1 MPLSSILLLQGTRK
15 TLILI
20 QIDLSADNHMRW
32 WLAKGSLHLNTHLFF
47 TVKVLLMWD
56 IVNKANRGQFN
67 RVFNARILNASKQ
80 LSWSQW
86 MEFMLTRNTN
96 SLFEKVT
103 LWSTLKYFQEGL
115 LKVAWRKCVISFPRC
130 KTPKDFTVLGCIE
143 FIGWQLV
150 TH

>member
-1 MPLSSILLLQGTRK
+1 
-15 TLILI
+15 
-20 QIDLSADNHMRW
+20 
-32 WLAKGSLHLNTHLFF
+32 
-47 TVKVLLMWD
+47 
-56 IVNKANRGQFN
+56 
-67 RVFNARILNASKQ
+67 
-80 LSWSQW
+80 

-143 FIGWQLV
+143 FIVWQLV
-150 TH
+150 THQAYVESASTLPISPPIQYERLSVLINCQLGLLLSTSWLAVVTCLVKPNCHSSHQSQSFPSYFHKCKIHLYTKWLIGYL